1 MTDQIENTSP
11 FMKEGYTTVKI
22 PNVSENTSNAVKQA
36 KGDFATNGTQ
46 PSFALELDISTIE
59 HVKLKEKVQGLN
71 PIDLYKR
78 NRDGT
83 VI

>member
-22 PNVSENTSNAVKQA
+22 PNVSENTSNTVKQA

-59 HVKLKEKVQGLN
+59 HVKLNEKNTRFEPDRL
-71 PIDLYKR
+71 I
-78 NRDGT
+78 
-83 VI
+83 